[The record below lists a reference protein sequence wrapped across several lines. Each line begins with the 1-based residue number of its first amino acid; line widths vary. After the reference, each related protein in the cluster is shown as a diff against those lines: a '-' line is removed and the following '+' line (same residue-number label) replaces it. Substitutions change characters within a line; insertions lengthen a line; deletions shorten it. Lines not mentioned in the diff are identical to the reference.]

1 MKKYLLLSI
10 IVLIGC
16 IYIVNKFNSDKTEYI
31 TQSVPTTDIVNVI
44 ETNNDSIDI
53 TEAICLATNIYH
65 EARGESYAGK
75 VAVANVTMNRVT
87 SPKFPNTICDVVYQ
101 AQTKENWKGNTVPKR
116 NKCQFSWY
124 CDGKSDN
131 IAFRTSGT
139 NR

>member
-65 EARGESYAGK
+65 EARGES
-75 VAVANVTMNRVT
+75 
-87 SPKFPNTICDVVYQ
+87 S
-101 AQTKENWKGNTVPKR
+101 
-116 NKCQFSWY
+116 
-124 CDGKSDN
+124 
-131 IAFRTSGT
+131 
-139 NR
+139 